1 VKNTHNKT
9 FGIALLLCTAG
20 LALIGLFYNLNTIRL
35 SWRTSTP
42 SPGLTTITLTF
53 TNGTSLPARV
63 ATGTPVPTISRTPIL
78 TSIPKLSPPSHTTSL
93 TATEE
98 PSLLEANCIPP
109 FTLRQTGLVTRVI
122 DGDTIEVQLDDG
134 VISRVRYIGID
145 APGRD
150 ELWFM
155 ESNSA
160 NSGLVAG
167 KTITLVKDVSEVDQY
182 DRLLRYVMV
191 EDVFV
196 NYELVRQGLADIAFY
211 PPDLACREAFLQAAQ
226 SAREA
231 KIGIWG
237 PLPQPWQDDSDRSNC
252 DPSYPTVCIPP
263 YPPDLECLDIPYR
276 HFEVNPPDPHFFDG
290 DFDGLGC
297 EG

>member
-1 VKNTHNKT
+1 M
-9 FGIALLLCTAG
+9 
-20 LALIGLFYNLNTIRL
+20 
-35 SWRTSTP
+35 
-42 SPGLTTITLTF
+42 
-53 TNGTSLPARV
+53 SLPTRL
-63 ATGTPVPTISRTPIL
+63 ATDTPAPIISRTPIF
-78 TSIPKLSPPSHTTSL
+78 TTIPRLSSPSATATL
-93 TATEE
+93 TATEA
-98 PSLLEANCIPP
+98 PLLLGANCIPP

-122 DGDTIEVQLDDG
+122 DGDTIEVQLEDG
-134 VISRVRYIGID
+134 LISRVRYIGIN

-150 ELWFM
+150 EPWFM

-160 NSGLVAG
+160 NRDLVAG
-167 KTITLVKDVSEVDQY
+167 KTVTLVKDVSEVDQY

-196 NYELVRQGLADIAFY
+196 NNELVYQGLADIAIY
-211 PPDLACREAFLQAAQ
+211 PPDLACKDAFLQAAQ

-237 PLPQPWQDDSDRSNC
+237 PLPQASQDSSDRSNC

-263 YPPDLECLDIPYR
+263 YPPDLECWDIPYR

-290 DFDGLGC
+290 DFDGWGC